1 MSLIPERHAL
11 QPERTAL
18 AWQRTALTSIM
29 LLLPLLVVATR
40 VGAWWLLA
48 AGSAAAIVGA
58 VLARGVRHRFVQ
70 LRDDTRG
77 YSPYPLMVRVVV
89 VTLLG
94 AAGGCAMGLLAW
106 LR

>member
-1 MSLIPERHAL
+1 
-11 QPERTAL
+11 
-18 AWQRTALTSIM
+18 
-29 LLLPLLVVATR
+29 
-40 VGAWWLLA
+40 
-48 AGSAAAIVGA
+48 

-77 YSPYPLMVRVVV
+77 YSPYPLMVRVAV

-94 AAGGCAMGLLAW
+94 ASGGCAMGLVAW

>member
-1 MSLIPERHAL
+1 
-11 QPERTAL
+11 
-18 AWQRTALTSIM
+18 
-29 LLLPLLVVATR
+29 
-40 VGAWWLLA
+40 
-48 AGSAAAIVGA
+48 VGA

-77 YSPYPLMVRVVV
+77 YSPYPLMLRVAV

-94 AAGGCAMGLLAW
+94 AAGGCAMGLVAW